1 MGEIILKTNN
11 LTVDFKVKKNVFGKS
26 DRLSAVQNANI
37 EIRKGE
43 IYGLVG
49 ESGCGKTTLLKMI
62 CGLDKE
68 YDGEILLSSNK
79 LSCVFQEPRLF
90 PTLTAK
96 ENIEIVGKG
105 GDFSVLD
112 VLKLVELDKDAELY
126 PDELSGGMKMRLS
139 IARALYYNGDIFV
152 LDEPFSALDEELK
165 DRILNKIFDALKGKT
180 VLIVSHDPK
189 ESEKYAD
196 KLIKI

>member
-1 MGEIILKTNN
+1 MEIKN
-11 LTVDFKVKKNVFGKS
+11 LTKLFNDKVIFENYSVCIPENKITF
-26 DRLSAVQNANI
+26 I
-37 EIRKGE
+37 M
-43 IYGLVG
+43 G

-165 DRILNKIFDALKGKT
+165 DRILSKIFDALKGKT

-189 ESEKYAD
+189 EAEKYAD
-196 KLIKI
+196 NLIKI

>member
-1 MGEIILKTNN
+1 MEIKN
-11 LTVDFKVKKNVFGKS
+11 LTKLFNDKVIFENYSVCIPENKITF
-26 DRLSAVQNANI
+26 I
-37 EIRKGE
+37 M
-43 IYGLVG
+43 G

-165 DRILNKIFDALKGKT
+165 DRILSKIFDALKGKT

-189 ESEKYAD
+189 EAEKYAD
-196 KLIKI
+196 NLIKL

>member
-1 MGEIILKTNN
+1 MEIKK
-11 LTVDFKVKKNVFGKS
+11 LTKLFNDKVIFENYSVCIPENKITF
-26 DRLSAVQNANI
+26 I
-37 EIRKGE
+37 M
-43 IYGLVG
+43 G

-165 DRILNKIFDALKGKT
+165 DRILSKIFDALKGKT
-180 VLIVSHDPK
+180 VLIVSHDSK
-189 ESEKYAD
+189 EAEKYAD
-196 KLIKI
+196 NLIKI

>member
-1 MGEIILKTNN
+1 MEIKN
-11 LTVDFKVKKNVFGKS
+11 LTKLFNDKVIFENYSVCIPENKITF
-26 DRLSAVQNANI
+26 I
-37 EIRKGE
+37 M
-43 IYGLVG
+43 G

>member
-1 MGEIILKTNN
+1 MEIKN
-11 LTVDFKVKKNVFGKS
+11 LTKLFNDKVIFENYSVCIPENKITF
-26 DRLSAVQNANI
+26 I
-37 EIRKGE
+37 M
-43 IYGLVG
+43 G

-112 VLKLVELDKDAELY
+112 VLRLVELDKDAELY

-165 DRILNKIFDALKGKT
+165 DRILSKIFDALKGKT

-189 ESEKYAD
+189 EAEKYAD
-196 KLIKI
+196 NLIKL

>member
-1 MGEIILKTNN
+1 MEIKN
-11 LTVDFKVKKNVFGKS
+11 LTKLFNDKVIFENYSICIPENKITF
-26 DRLSAVQNANI
+26 I
-37 EIRKGE
+37 M
-43 IYGLVG
+43 G

-112 VLKLVELDKDAELY
+112 VLRLVELDKDAELY

-165 DRILNKIFDALKGKT
+165 DRILSKIFDAL
-180 VLIVSHDPK
+180 
-189 ESEKYAD
+189 
-196 KLIKI
+196 

>member
-1 MGEIILKTNN
+1 MEIKN
-11 LTVDFKVKKNVFGKS
+11 LTKLFNDKVIFENYSVCIPENKITFMM
-26 DRLSAVQNANI
+26 
-37 EIRKGE
+37 
-43 IYGLVG
+43 G
-49 ESGCGKTTLLKMI
+49 ESGCGKTTLLKII

-112 VLKLVELDKDAELY
+112 VLRLVELDKDAELY

-139 IARALYYNGDIFV
+139 IARALYYNGDIFM

-165 DRILNKIFDALKGKT
+165 DRILSKIFDALKGKT

-189 ESEKYAD
+189 EAEKYAD
-196 KLIKI
+196 NLIKI

>member
-1 MGEIILKTNN
+1 MEIKN
-11 LTVDFKVKKNVFGKS
+11 LTKLFNDKVIFENYSVCIPENKITF
-26 DRLSAVQNANI
+26 I
-37 EIRKGE
+37 M
-43 IYGLVG
+43 G

-62 CGLDKE
+62 CGLEKE

-112 VLKLVELDKDAELY
+112 VLRLVELDKDAELY

-165 DRILNKIFDALKGKT
+165 DRILSKIFDALKGKT

-189 ESEKYAD
+189 EAKKYAD
-196 KLIKI
+196 NLIKL

>member
-1 MGEIILKTNN
+1 MEIKK
-11 LTVDFKVKKNVFGKS
+11 LTKLFNDKVIFENYSVCIPENKITF
-26 DRLSAVQNANI
+26 I
-37 EIRKGE
+37 M
-43 IYGLVG
+43 G
-49 ESGCGKTTLLKMI
+49 ESGCGKTTLLKII

-112 VLKLVELDKDAELY
+112 VLRLVELDKDAELY

-165 DRILNKIFDALKGKT
+165 DRILSKIFDALKGKT

-189 ESEKYAD
+189 EAEKYAD
-196 KLIKI
+196 NLIKI

>member
-1 MGEIILKTNN
+1 MEIKN
-11 LTVDFKVKKNVFGKS
+11 LTKLFNDKVIFENYSVCIPENKITF
-26 DRLSAVQNANI
+26 I
-37 EIRKGE
+37 M
-43 IYGLVG
+43 G

-112 VLKLVELDKDAELY
+112 VLRLIELDKDAELY

-165 DRILNKIFDALKGKT
+165 DRILSKIFDALKGKT

-189 ESEKYAD
+189 EAEKYAD
-196 KLIKI
+196 NLIKI

>member
-1 MGEIILKTNN
+1 MEIKN
-11 LTVDFKVKKNVFGKS
+11 LTKLFNDKVIFENYSVCIPENKITF
-26 DRLSAVQNANI
+26 I
-37 EIRKGE
+37 M
-43 IYGLVG
+43 G

-112 VLKLVELDKDAELY
+112 VLKFVELDKDAELY

-165 DRILNKIFDALKGKT
+165 DRILSKIFDALKGKT

-189 ESEKYAD
+189 EAEKYAD
-196 KLIKI
+196 NLIKI

>member
-1 MGEIILKTNN
+1 MEIKN
-11 LTVDFKVKKNVFGKS
+11 LTKLFNDKVIFENYSVCIPENKITF
-26 DRLSAVQNANI
+26 I
-37 EIRKGE
+37 M
-43 IYGLVG
+43 G

-79 LSCVFQEPRLF
+79 LSCVFQEPRVF

-105 GDFSVLD
+105 GDFSALD
-112 VLKLVELDKDAELY
+112 VLRLVELDNDAELY

-165 DRILNKIFDALKGKT
+165 DRILSKIFDALKGKT

-189 ESEKYAD
+189 EAEKYAD
-196 KLIKI
+196 NLIKI

>member
-1 MGEIILKTNN
+1 MEIKN
-11 LTVDFKVKKNVFGKS
+11 LTKLFNDKVIFENYSICIPENKITF
-26 DRLSAVQNANI
+26 I
-37 EIRKGE
+37 M
-43 IYGLVG
+43 G

-62 CGLDKE
+62 CGLEKE

-112 VLKLVELDKDAELY
+112 VLRLVELDKDAELY

-165 DRILNKIFDALKGKT
+165 DRILSKIFDALKGKT

-189 ESEKYAD
+189 EAKKYAD
-196 KLIKI
+196 NLIKL

>member
-1 MGEIILKTNN
+1 MEIKN
-11 LTVDFKVKKNVFGKS
+11 LTKLFNDKVIFENYSVCIPENKITF
-26 DRLSAVQNANI
+26 I
-37 EIRKGE
+37 M
-43 IYGLVG
+43 G

-96 ENIEIVGKG
+96 KNIEIVGKG

-112 VLKLVELDKDAELY
+112 VLRLVELDKDAELY

-165 DRILNKIFDALKGKT
+165 DRILSKIFDALKGKT

-189 ESEKYAD
+189 EAEKYAD
-196 KLIKI
+196 NLIKI

>member
-1 MGEIILKTNN
+1 MEIKN
-11 LTVDFKVKKNVFGKS
+11 LTKLFNDKVIFENYSVCIPENKITF
-26 DRLSAVQNANI
+26 I
-37 EIRKGE
+37 M
-43 IYGLVG
+43 G

-96 ENIEIVGKG
+96 ENIELVEKG
-105 GDFSVLD
+105 GDLSSED
-112 VLKLVELDKDAELY
+112 VLKLVELDRDFHLY
-126 PDELSGGMKMRLS
+126 PNELSGGMKMRLS

-165 DRILNKIFDALKGKT
+165 DRILSKIFDALKGKT

-189 ESEKYAD
+189 EAEKYAD
-196 KLIKI
+196 NLIKL

>member
-1 MGEIILKTNN
+1 MEIKN
-11 LTVDFKVKKNVFGKS
+11 LTKLFNDKVIFENYSICIPENKITF
-26 DRLSAVQNANI
+26 I
-37 EIRKGE
+37 M
-43 IYGLVG
+43 G

-90 PTLTAK
+90 PTLTVK

-165 DRILNKIFDALKGKT
+165 DRILSKIFDALNGKT

-189 ESEKYAD
+189 EAEKYAD
-196 KLIKI
+196 NLIKI